1 MVLLVGTHITRKSP
15 CHIITMAMG
24 WTEYVLKDEEVL
36 LKDERGTAK
45 TEESRSSRGLVMFAL
60 LTLCSSLPALSM
72 D

>member
-45 TEESRSSRGLVMFAL
+45 TEESSVVSSSMFAL

>member
-45 TEESRSSRGLVMFAL
+45 TEESSVVSS
-60 LTLCSSLPALSM
+60 CSLF
-72 D
+72 

>member
-24 WTEYVLKDEEVL
+24 WTEYVLTDEEVL

-45 TEESRSSRGLVMFAL
+45 TEESRSSRHVRSSDPLLVPAGTVDGLK
-60 LTLCSSLPALSM
+60 
-72 D
+72 